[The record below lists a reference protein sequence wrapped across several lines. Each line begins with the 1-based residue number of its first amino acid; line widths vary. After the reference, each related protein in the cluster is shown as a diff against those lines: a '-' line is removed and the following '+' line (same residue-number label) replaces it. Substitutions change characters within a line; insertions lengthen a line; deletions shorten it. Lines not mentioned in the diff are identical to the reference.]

1 MFQKENI
8 FNDNN
13 NIKERIKKLDEIE
26 KRLTLS
32 LARYYS
38 KNQTKLDKVIEKFIK
53 EKALVK
59 SRYGDKASSDI
70 VELALNIYQYIIEND
85 LEGDTLDDSMLKY
98 FSIKETNI
106 ESKYSSKDTKIET
119 EKKILEFLNP
129 TIRSEFS
136 NCSNKVRRVALYE
149 KYLDKIKEAI
159 KATNCL
165 SVADFLN
172 SQGLKSYL
180 RNNHKDFFKEY
191 VSKNISYE
199 IDDLVAIEEWAKKGE
214 TLKTIS
220 EYLDM
225 PYQSFLQL
233 IWAKFPKGWYRNI
246 REGIAREKAR
256 EIVKILGQEL
266 IEEIIKSPQDKYQ
279 ILIKPD
285 NFVKL
290 KKVIEKTGTYYITK
304 VIPCTQ
310 SELSNFFKR
319 KDLDWWNNY
328 KKNNKTKNENGED

>member
-13 NIKERIKKLDEIE
+13 NIKERIEKLDEIE
-26 KRLTLS
+26 KRLILS

-38 KNQTKLDKVIEKFIK
+38 KNQTQLDKVIEKFIK

-98 FSIKETNI
+98 FSIKEVNI
-106 ESKYSSKDTKIET
+106 KSKYSSKDTKIET

-199 IDDLVAIEEWAKKGE
+199 IDDLVAIEE
-214 TLKTIS
+214 
-220 EYLDM
+220 
-225 PYQSFLQL
+225 
-233 IWAKFPKGWYRNI
+233 
-246 REGIAREKAR
+246 
-256 EIVKILGQEL
+256 
-266 IEEIIKSPQDKYQ
+266 
-279 ILIKPD
+279 
-285 NFVKL
+285 
-290 KKVIEKTGTYYITK
+290 
-304 VIPCTQ
+304 
-310 SELSNFFKR
+310 
-319 KDLDWWNNY
+319 
-328 KKNNKTKNENGED
+328 

>member
-13 NIKERIKKLDEIE
+13 NIKERIEKLDEIE
-26 KRLTLS
+26 KRLILS

-38 KNQTKLDKVIEKFIK
+38 KNQTQLDKVIEKFIK

-98 FSIKETNI
+98 FSIKEANI
-106 ESKYSSKDTKIET
+106 KSKYSSKDTKIET

-199 IDDLVAIEEWAKKGE
+199 IDDLVAIEE
-214 TLKTIS
+214 
-220 EYLDM
+220 
-225 PYQSFLQL
+225 
-233 IWAKFPKGWYRNI
+233 
-246 REGIAREKAR
+246 
-256 EIVKILGQEL
+256 
-266 IEEIIKSPQDKYQ
+266 
-279 ILIKPD
+279 
-285 NFVKL
+285 
-290 KKVIEKTGTYYITK
+290 
-304 VIPCTQ
+304 
-310 SELSNFFKR
+310 
-319 KDLDWWNNY
+319 
-328 KKNNKTKNENGED
+328 